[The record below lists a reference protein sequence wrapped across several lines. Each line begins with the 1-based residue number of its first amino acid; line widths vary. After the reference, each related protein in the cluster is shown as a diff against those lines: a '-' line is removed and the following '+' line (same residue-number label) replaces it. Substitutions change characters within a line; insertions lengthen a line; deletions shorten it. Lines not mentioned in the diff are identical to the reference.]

1 MSHKIRETLATFS
14 FMFSPYIP
22 SMYIMKTLDHAVVLS
37 AITHVVLCSTL
48 LSFDEVVMGMKMV
61 IIYLTLISIDS

>member
-1 MSHKIRETLATFS
+1 MYHKIRETLATFS

-48 LSFDEVVMGMKMV
+48 LSFDEV
-61 IIYLTLISIDS
+61 T